1 MPAKISAAMSDK
13 SRPGPRPVGDTLV
26 VNKTCLAHTL
36 DTGLG
41 TRLRIGLIVLATDQ
55 TSEHEFRRLL
65 QLPGVDFY
73 VARIWND
80 AKITADTLAAMATDI
95 DACAR
100 VILPDLRLDVMG
112 FTCTSGAIVIG
123 EERVFGLM
131 RAARPALP
139 CTSPMTAA
147 MAGMSAL
154 GLKRIALLTP
164 YVQAINDVMRSHI
177 EAHGVAVPV
186 MGSFN
191 NSNDD
196 EVARI
201 SPDSTRAAAIEL
213 GNSPHV
219 DGIFV
224 SCTSLRTADIICQV
238 EAAIGK
244 PMLAS
249 NPAQAWHLLRL
260 GKLHDKL
267 PQWGR
272 LFAV

>member
-1 MPAKISAAMSDK
+1 MSAQPHATPQPARDA
-13 SRPGPRPVGDTLV
+13 LV
-26 VNKTCLAHTL
+26 VNKTGLAHTL
-36 DTGLG
+36 DAGLG
-41 TRLRIGLIVLATDQ
+41 TRLRVGLIVLATDQ

-80 AKITADTLAAMATDI
+80 ARITTDTLAEMATDI
-95 DACAR
+95 EACAR

-131 RAARPALP
+131 RAARPALA

-147 MAGMSAL
+147 MAGIGAL

-164 YVQAINDVMRSHI
+164 YVQTINDMMRSYI

-191 NSNDD
+191 NANDD

-201 SPDSTRAAAIEL
+201 CLASTRAAAIDL
-213 GNSPHV
+213 GKSQHV

-224 SCTSLRTADIICQV
+224 SCTSLRTIDIICEV
-238 EAAIGK
+238 EEAIGK

-260 GKLHDKL
+260 GKVQDKL

-272 LFAV
+272 LFAM

>member
-1 MPAKISAAMSDK
+1 MSAMLHATPQ
-13 SRPGPRPVGDTLV
+13 PGRGAPV

-36 DTGLG
+36 DAGLG
-41 TRLRIGLIVLATDQ
+41 ARLRIGLIELATDQ

-73 VARIWND
+73 VSRIWND
-80 AKITADTLAAMATDI
+80 ATITPDTLAEMATDI
-95 DACAR
+95 EACAR
-100 VILPDLRLDVMG
+100 VLLPGLRLDVMG
-112 FTCTSGAIVIG
+112 FTCTSGAMVIG
-123 EERVFGLM
+123 EDKVFSLM
-131 RAARPALP
+131 RAARPGLA
-139 CTSPMTAA
+139 CTSPITAA
-147 MAGMSAL
+147 MAGIKAL
-154 GLKRIALLTP
+154 GLTRIALLTP
-164 YVQAINDVMRSHI
+164 YVQAINDRMRSYI
-177 EAHGVAVPV
+177 EARGVAVPV

-201 SPDSTRAAAIEL
+201 CLESTRAAAIEL
-213 GNSPHV
+213 GKSEHV

-224 SCTSLRTADIICQV
+224 SCTSIRTIDIIGEV
-238 EAAIGK
+238 EGAIGK

-260 GKLHDKL
+260 GNLKDKL

-272 LFAV
+272 LFAT

>member
-1 MPAKISAAMSDK
+1 LPHA
-13 SRPGPRPVGDTLV
+13 
-26 VNKTCLAHTL
+26 L
-36 DTGLG
+36 DAGLG
-41 TRLRIGLIVLATDQ
+41 ARLRIGLIELATDQ

-73 VARIWND
+73 VSRIWND
-80 AKITADTLAAMATDI
+80 ATITPDTLAAMARDI
-95 DACAR
+95 EKCAH
-100 VILPDLRLDVMG
+100 VILPDLRIDVMG
-112 FTCTSGAIVIG
+112 FTCTSGAMVIG
-123 EERVFGLM
+123 EDKVFSLM
-131 RAARPALP
+131 RAARPAVA
-139 CTSPMTAA
+139 CTSPITAA
-147 MAGMSAL
+147 MAGMTAL

-164 YVQAINDVMRSHI
+164 YLQSINDLMRSYI
-177 EAHGVAVPV
+177 ESRGVAVPV

-201 SPDSTRAAAIEL
+201 SLESTRAAAIDL
-213 GNSPHV
+213 GKSQHV

-224 SCTSLRTADIICQV
+224 SCTSIRTIDVICDV

-260 GKLHDKL
+260 GNVKDRL

-272 LFAV
+272 LFAM